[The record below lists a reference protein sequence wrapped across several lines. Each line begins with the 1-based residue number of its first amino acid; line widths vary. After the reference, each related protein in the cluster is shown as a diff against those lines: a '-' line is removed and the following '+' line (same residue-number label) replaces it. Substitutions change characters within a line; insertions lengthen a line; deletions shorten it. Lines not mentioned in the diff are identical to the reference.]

1 MNLDVI
7 NKQLK
12 KMESIMTEERNGC
25 LRLNFAKD
33 ILLLDPSR
41 PDTNIYK
48 RALIL
53 KNDLKSKADLIKKIY
68 KFEKQMFLAQGR
80 ISGQIP
86 QTQDLVD
93 EIHMRDNK
101 GYIQ

>member
-1 MNLDVI
+1 
-7 NKQLK
+7 
-12 KMESIMTEERNGC
+12 MTEERNGC